1 MFTLIGQGLIAF
13 SDFSNFFLGE
23 NKLHF
28 KKLES
33 ERDYRVLQRQFKH
46 ADGIN
51 LPINYLR
58 QGKSFVC
65 FNSRLEPQGG
75 FALIESGP
83 FRSFEQIPDM
93 GPMPVDASVLELTA
107 VCLSPGNTLRRTR
120 YWSYV
125 VGQTLSAQAKNIIY
139 AVDSDKTNLRE
150 RVFNHIRH
158 HVIYEGPVKQLDGM
172 ENETVEAVELTNK
185 TQLAKGF
192 FKLALNEIS
201 RAGRRVAT
209 PVPVRAH

>member
-28 KKLES
+28 KKLETD
-33 ERDYRVLQRQFKH
+33 RDLRMLQREFKQ

-51 LPINYLR
+51 LPIEYLK
-58 QGKSFVC
+58 QGRAFVC
-65 FNSRLEPQGG
+65 FNSCLEPQGG
-75 FALIESGP
+75 FALIERGP
-83 FRSFEQIPDM
+83 FRSFEQIPES

-125 VGQTLSAQAKNIIY
+125 VGKTLSSRAANIIY

-150 RVFNHIRH
+150 RVFNHIRN
-158 HVIYEGPVKQLDGM
+158 HVIYEGPVRQLDGM
-172 ENETVEAVELTNK
+172 DSETVEAVELTDK
-185 TQLAKGF
+185 ATLARGF
-192 FKLALNEIS
+192 FKLALHEVARLN
-201 RAGRRVAT
+201 RRSAAQV
-209 PVPVRAH
+209 PVPAH

>member
-13 SDFSNFFLGE
+13 SDFSNYFLGE

-28 KKLES
+28 KKLAS
-33 ERDYRVLQRQFKH
+33 ERDLVLLQREFKH
-46 ADGIN
+46 ADGIS
-51 LPINYLR
+51 LPIEYLR
-58 QGKSFVC
+58 QGQAFVC
-65 FNSRLEPQGG
+65 FNSRLQPQGG
-75 FALIESGP
+75 FALIERGP
-83 FRSFEQIPDM
+83 FRCLEQIPES

-125 VGQTLSAQAKNIIY
+125 VGKTLSSEAKNIIY

-172 ENETVEAVELTNK
+172 DCETVEAVELTNK
-185 TQLAKGF
+185 AHLARGF
-192 FKLALNEIS
+192 FKLALHE
-201 RAGRRVAT
+201 AAKFGRRSSV
-209 PVPVRAH
+209 PVPAHAN